1 MVIPPNPVIKLDV
14 KLAIAI
20 KKSTMNESMY
30 IYISIYFL
38 LKIRDFPVFQAKIQL
53 TNSDLG

>member
-30 IYISIYFL
+30 IYFHI
-38 LKIRDFPVFQAKIQL
+38 FPIENQRFSSFSGK
-53 TNSDLG
+53 NSTHKF